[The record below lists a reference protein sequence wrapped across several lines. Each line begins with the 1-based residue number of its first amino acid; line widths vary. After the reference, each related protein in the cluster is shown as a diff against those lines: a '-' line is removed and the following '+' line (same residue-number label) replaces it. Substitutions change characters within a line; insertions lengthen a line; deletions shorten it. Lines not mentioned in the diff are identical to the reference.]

1 MELTIEQSLQQG
13 VTAHKEGKFQDAE
26 RLYKA
31 ILQSQPLHPDANHN
45 LGVLAVSVNKASAAL
60 PLFKVALEANPKIEQ
75 FWLSYIDALIKEQQF
90 EAAKQVIQQAKKQG
104 VAEEK
109 LNILEAKLASINEPK
124 LAVPNKS
131 LSLSQQRNKLS
142 EQKKQKKATKQ
153 NLKANIPSQ
162 SQLSSLLEHYRAG
175 RLDDAEKLATSIT
188 QQFPEHQFAWKVLGI
203 VYGQTGRNSK
213 AVDANQEAVALSPQD
228 PEAHNNLGNTL
239 QELGRLE
246 EAEASYTQAIAL
258 KPDYAE
264 AHNNLGVTLKEL
276 GRLDEAEARYTQA
289 IALKPDYALAHSN
302 LGNILQELGR
312 LDEAEASYTQ
322 AIALQP
328 DYAEAH
334 SNLGVTLQQ
343 MGRLN
348 EAEASSTH
356 AIVLKPDHANA
367 HSNLGAIL
375 KELGRLEE
383 AEASCRKSIALKAD
397 YAEAYNNLG
406 GTLQKMG
413 RFDEAQASYTQ
424 AIAFK
429 PDYAEAHNN
438 LGAALQELGRID
450 EAQASYTKAI
460 ALKPDFAD
468 AHNNLGGTLQALG
481 SLNEAEASYT
491 QAIVLKPDFAQ
502 AYSCL
507 GVILYINGDIDSG
520 LEKLEKA
527 NNIDATLYDN
537 KIILAILKARKNLG
551 ITGFSADNASNLH
564 SSSEQFTQPVILKR
578 AIEAELISSLY
589 KMKSIELD
597 KFDNNRRSDP
607 RFGDGK
613 CSRDFKL
620 FKDESPIIK
629 TVAEELTII
638 MREVVNSDI
647 YISESFFNIF
657 GAGGG
662 ATPHAHIGKLDE
674 DEYLNFGKQKYSL
687 VYYLSVGDQNCME
700 PGILKL
706 YDPSE
711 DILPYEGMIA
721 IFPADRK
728 HSAVYGG
735 EKDRVMI
742 GVNFYSL

>member
-1 MELTIEQSLQQG
+1 MELTIEQTLQQG
-13 VTAHKEGKFQDAE
+13 VAAHKEGKLQEAE
-26 RLYKA
+26 RLYRA
-31 ILQSQPLHPDANHN
+31 ILQSQPTHPDASHN
-45 LGVLAVSVNKASAAL
+45 LGVLAVSVNKTDAAL
-60 PLFKVALEANPKIEQ
+60 PLFKTALEANPKIEQ
-75 FWLSYIDALIKEQQF
+75 FWLSYINALIKEQQF
-90 EAAKQVIQQAKKQG
+90 ENARQALEQAKKRG
-104 VAEEK
+104 LGGER
-109 LNILEAKLASINEPK
+109 LISLEAQLAPK
-124 LAVPNKS
+124 TKTENVNSASPYQ
-131 LSLSQQRNKLS
+131 QQR
-142 EQKKQKKATKQ
+142 
-153 NLKANIPSQ
+153 
-162 SQLSSLLEHYRAG
+162 SSLLELYQNG
-175 RLDDAEKLATSIT
+175 RLDDAEKLAVSIT
-188 QQFPEHQFAWKVLGI
+188 QDFPKHQFAWKVLGA
-203 VYGQTGRNSK
+203 VLGATGRTVEAEN
-213 AVDANQEAVALSPQD
+213 ANQTSVALSPQD
-228 PEAHNNLGNTL
+228 PEAH
-239 QELGRLE
+239 
-246 EAEASYTQAIAL
+246 
-258 KPDYAE
+258 
-264 AHNNLGVTLKEL
+264 
-276 GRLDEAEARYTQA
+276 
-289 IALKPDYALAHSN
+289 SN
-302 LGNILQELGR
+302 LANTLQELGR
-312 LDEAEASYTQ
+312 LDEAEASFTQ
-322 AIALQP
+322 VIALKP

-348 EAEASSTH
+348 EAEASST
-356 AIVLKPDHANA
+356 
-367 HSNLGAIL
+367 
-375 KELGRLEE
+375 
-383 AEASCRKSIALKAD
+383 
-397 YAEAYNNLG
+397 
-406 GTLQKMG
+406 
-413 RFDEAQASYTQ
+413 
-424 AIAFK
+424 
-429 PDYAEAHNN
+429 
-438 LGAALQELGRID
+438 
-450 EAQASYTKAI
+450 KAI
-460 ALKPDFAD
+460 ALKPDYAD

-481 SLNEAEASYT
+481 RLDEAEASYT
-491 QAIVLKPDFAQ
+491 QAIALKPDFAQ

-551 ITGFSADNASNLH
+551 ITEFSADNASNLH

-711 DILPYEGMIA
+711 DILPYEGMIV

-728 HSAVYGG
+728 HSVVYGG

>member
-1 MELTIEQSLQQG
+1 MELTIKHLLQQG
-13 VTAHKEGKFQDAE
+13 VAAHREGKLQDAE

-45 LGVLAVSVNKASAAL
+45 LGVLAVSVNKAGAAL

-90 EAAKQVIQQAKKQG
+90 EAAKQFTQQAKKQG

-109 LNILEAKLASINEPK
+109 LNILEAKLASINEPEND
-124 LAVPNKS
+124 VSVTP
-131 LSLSQQRNKLS
+131 
-142 EQKKQKKATKQ
+142 
-153 NLKANIPSQ
+153 PQ

-175 RLDDAEKLATSIT
+175 RLDDAEKLATSIS
-188 QQFPEHQFAWKVLGI
+188 QEFPQHPFAWKVLGI

-246 EAEASYTQAIAL
+246 EAEVSFNQAIALKPGLAEAHYNLGVTLQQMGRLEEAQVSFNQAIAL
-258 KPDYAE
+258 KPDYAD
-264 AHNNLGVTLKEL
+264 AHC
-276 GRLDEAEARYTQA
+276 
-289 IALKPDYALAHSN
+289 N
-302 LGNILQELGR
+302 LGNTLQELGR
-312 LDEAEASYTQ
+312 LDEAEVSYTQ
-322 AIALQP
+322 SISFKP

-438 LGAALQELGRID
+438 LGGALQELGRIN

-460 ALKPDFAD
+460 ALKPDYAD

-481 SLNEAEASYT
+481 RLDEAEASYT
-491 QAIVLKPDFAQ
+491 QAIALKPDFAQ

-551 ITGFSADNASNLH
+551 ITEFSADNASNLH